1 MKQGT
6 KVKVVDRTNGHE
18 FQIGEVVTRVYAAY
32 DTIAY
37 GGLAFQSDRC
47 SGVWYMQ
54 PDEYEILNDGEGED
68 K

>member
-6 KVKVVDRTNGHE
+6 KVKVVDCINGHE
-18 FQIGEVVTRVYAAY
+18 FQIGEVVARVYAAY
-32 DTIAY
+32 DTIEH
-37 GGLAFQSDRC
+37 GSLAFQSDR

-54 PDEYEILNDGEGED
+54 PDEYEILNDKGED